1 MIRSVKHWFQDL
13 PLARKLITIGMVTS
27 TATALAACMAILVYD
42 VSTSRGRLVRDI
54 SLLADVVGENLT
66 ASLAFGDADS
76 AAQTLQSVDVND
88 HIVSAVILLPNRS
101 RFAAYSRPGRTSRQF
116 VAPAAERMGPRAAW
130 HEFTDGTLVVAHPIA
145 LKGEWIGT
153 LFVASD
159 TKEVAAR
166 AAQFGSILLFALT
179 GAVAMAFVLAS
190 RLQGAISEPL
200 LRLTS
205 ATRSLTS
212 EQRYDLRVVKT
223 GNDEVGELID
233 GFNEMLCKIQLRDGQ
248 LLENQNQLEKTV
260 EERTLELR
268 ASNAHLTTARDNAME
283 ASRAKSEFLA
293 NMSHEIRT
301 PMNGIIGMTELALDT
316 ALDAQQRDYLSTVKA
331 SADSLLAI
339 LNDILDFSKIESRK
353 LELEAIPFSLRELVT
368 QTLKPLAFK
377 ADQKDL
383 ELLFEM
389 QEDVPAGIVGDPGRL
404 RQVLSNLIGNATKF
418 TERGHILLEIFQ
430 EAHGAGCTMLHFKV
444 TDTGIGI
451 APEKHDSIFE
461 AFSQA
466 DGSTTRQFGGTG
478 LGLTISATLV
488 QMMGG
493 RIWVESA
500 LGRGT
505 TVHFTAAFDVAE
517 IESPGLVSES
527 MLIDLPVLVV
537 DDNPVNRRI
546 LNAQLTRWQTKPT
559 CVASGQR
566 ALDALRAGVKA
577 GTPFSLVLLDAN
589 MPGMDGFHVA
599 QAIAANPE
607 LVGVTIMMLTSS
619 GQYGD
624 ASRARDLGIAAYLT
638 KPVDAPALH
647 AAICR
652 ALEDPSIQRVIRP
665 ADSTPAVT
673 APDSL
678 RILLAED
685 NIVNQRVAVGL
696 LKKRGH
702 QVTVANN
709 GVEALAA
716 LAATRF
722 DLILMDI
729 QMPQMGGFEATEEI
743 RRRERES
750 GGHIR
755 IVAMT
760 AHAMSGDRER
770 CLEGGMDGYVSKP
783 IDPAVLFAAVEQV
796 GGDGP
801 AQAPPQTP
809 AAASPIDR
817 ESLLNRVGGDEEL
830 LTEIVQLFLV
840 DCPLRVAAIREAV
853 ASGNADEIRLTA
865 HALKG
870 SASNMSADALTAA
883 ARTLERLGTERR
895 VEAAPAALRELAAQA
910 LLALDVLRQW
920 VPVVAEVR

>member
-1 MIRSVKHWFQDL
+1 MIKLVKHWFQDL
-13 PLARKLITIGMVTS
+13 PLARKLITIGVVTS
-27 TATALAACMAILVYD
+27 AATAVAACIAILAYD

-54 SLLADVVGENLT
+54 SLLTQVVGENLT
-66 ASLAFGDADS
+66 ASLAFGDVVS
-76 AAQTLQSVDVND
+76 AAQMLQSVAVNE
-88 HIVSAVILLPNRS
+88 HIESAVILLPDRS
-101 RFAAYSRPGRTSRQF
+101 RFAGYDRPRTGGRF
-116 VAPAAERMGPRAAW
+116 VAPPADRMGPQAAW
-130 HEFTDGTLVVAHPIA
+130 YEFTGGTLVVAHPIL

-166 AAQFGSILLFALT
+166 AAQFGSIILFALT
-179 GAVAMAFVLAS
+179 GAVAMAFVIAS
-190 RLQGAISEPL
+190 RLQRAISEPL
-200 LRLTS
+200 LRLTTV
-205 ATRSLTS
+205 TRAVTS

-233 GFNEMLCKIQLRDGQ
+233 GFNEMLCEIQSRDGQ
-248 LLENQNQLEKTV
+248 LRQNQEHLEKTV

-268 ASNAHLTTARDNAME
+268 ATNTDLTTARDNAME

-316 ALDAQQRDYLSTVKA
+316 TLDAQQRDYLATVKA

-353 LELEAIPFSLRELVT
+353 LELEAIPFSLRDLVA
-368 QTLKPLAFK
+368 QTLKPLALK
-377 ADQKDL
+377 ADQKGL

-389 QEDVPAGIVGDPGRL
+389 HQDVPAGIVGDPGRL

-418 TERGHILLEIFQ
+418 TERGHILLEVLQ

-451 APEKHDSIFE
+451 APEKHQSIFE

-500 LGRGT
+500 LGQGT
-505 TVHFTAAFDVAE
+505 TVHFTGAFDVAALE
-517 IESPGLVSES
+517 LPALLPVPLLV
-527 MLIDLPVLVV
+527 DLPVLVV

-546 LNAQLTRWQTKPT
+546 LHAQLTRWETKPT
-559 CVASGQR
+559 CVASGQM
-566 ALDALRAGVKA
+566 ALHALRAAKEA
-577 GTPFSLVLLDAN
+577 GAPFLLVLLDAN

-607 LVGVTIMMLTSS
+607 LAGLTIMMLTSS

-624 ASRARDLGIAAYLT
+624 ASRARELGIAAYLT
-638 KPVDAPALH
+638 KPVDALSLH

-652 ALEDPSIQRVIRP
+652 VLEDPSIQRARRP
-665 ADSTPAVT
+665 ADSPVVTT
-673 APDSL
+673 APHGV

-702 QVTVANN
+702 DITVANN

-716 LAATRF
+716 LATNHF

-743 RRRERES
+743 RRRERET

-760 AHAMSGDRER
+760 AHAMTGDRER
-770 CLEGGMDGYVSKP
+770 CLAGGMDGYVSKP
-783 IDPAVLFAAVEQV
+783 IDPALLFAAVEQV
-796 GGDGP
+796 GDD
-801 AQAPPQTP
+801 PPP
-809 AAASPIDR
+809 SVDPHMPVAASPVDR
-817 ESLLNRVGGDEEL
+817 DSLLSRVGGDEEL
-830 LTEIVQLFLV
+830 LIEIVQLFLV

-853 ASGNADEIRLTA
+853 AAGDPDAIRLTA

-895 VEAAPAALRELAAQA
+895 VEAAPAAMRELAAQA

-920 VPVVAEVR
+920 VPITAEVR